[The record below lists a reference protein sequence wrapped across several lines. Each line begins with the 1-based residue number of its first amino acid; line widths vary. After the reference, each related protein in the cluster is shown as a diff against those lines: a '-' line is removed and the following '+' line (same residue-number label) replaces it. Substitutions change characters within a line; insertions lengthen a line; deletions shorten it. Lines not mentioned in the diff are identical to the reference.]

1 VQVPPDQL
9 NVPHVMEVA
18 GGGPGIAYVSF
29 FSGADP
35 NGYAD
40 YLRTFS
46 IAHSFLGGPLQ
57 VSPEYGD
64 TNLWP
69 GDTFG
74 ISTLSTT
81 NLVLSWGSATPST
94 GDVPE
99 IFAAPVAA
107 QLH

>member
-1 VQVPPDQL
+1 LTDPRAELVGRGYDVIGERFAEWRDRIVGDPRREWEEELVSRLQDGARVLELGCGAGVPDTQ
-9 NVPHVMEVA
+9 
-18 GGGPGIAYVSF
+18 
-29 FSGADP
+29 
-35 NGYAD
+35 
-40 YLRTFS
+40 
-46 IAHSFLGGPLQ
+46 
-57 VSPEYGD
+57 